1 MEEKTGSSGPPVC
14 IQILSTVALVCFGLY
29 CIVKGVSFGFFNWWY
44 ILGAACLLTTAF
56 AAFRVYEV
64 CVVMARSEMAQAE
77 PSVASF
83 SIFKV
88 SDSGTEV
95 DDLGQALQRVT
106 FKDSSKTRP
115 DVDWESDPRLEG
127 QYLGN
132 I

>member
-64 CVVMARSEMAQAE
+64 
-77 PSVASF
+77 
-83 SIFKV
+83 

-95 DDLGQALQRVT
+95 DDLGQALQDSALRVT
-106 FKDSSKTRP
+106 FKELSKTRP
-115 DVDWESDPRLEG
+115 DVDGVSDPRLEG

-132 I
+132 V